1 MSTQS
6 QPVPATRELAEPPF
20 PPALVEEMLKVLV
33 KGIRAHQLYLPN
45 NPVYQR
51 ALENLKRA
59 FLPVWSHVDEIALTI
74 TEADFRWE
82 GRPVMHEASKSESLP
97 WIFFKDGI
105 RELRLLKGFE
115 EQEVVGL
122 LDILKRVKNASPE
135 EDDLLTLIWEKDFTL
150 LRYRFIDLTLE
161 NNNPIEASVPAERPE
176 PLPPPQQMEAEPE
189 ARPGIVRLEDLDST
203 VHFLDEQEI
212 DYLRTEVHK
221 EYASDVRRN
230 VLAILLDI
238 FELQTGKPVRDE
250 ISEILENFLMH
261 LLSAGHFATVAYVL
275 RESQEL
281 SARARELDAAH
292 RTKLVGLPDRLSA
305 AGPLSNLLQAM
316 DESASVPNQSE
327 LNELFEQLR
336 PSSLGTLFT
345 WLGRLQHS
353 EVKAAIEIAA
363 TRLAA
368 ANTAEL
374 VKLIGSSDVEIA
386 MESARRAGGLKSAAA
401 VAPLGKLLAHEPAK
415 LRLIAVQALSE
426 INSAGALQQLERAV
440 DDAER
445 DVRVAAVRILGAR
458 GQRGALP
465 KVEAAVKGRS
475 LRDADLTEKMAFFEA
490 YGSLAAA
497 AGVAFLDGLLNG
509 KGFLGK
515 REDSELRACAA
526 MALGKIGTRD
536 AADSLQRAQ
545 GDKDVLVRNAVNRA
559 VRGGAA

>member
-1 MSTQS
+1 MSTQTP
-6 QPVPATRELAEPPF
+6 PVATTHELTEPPF
-20 PPALVEEMLKVLV
+20 PPALVEELLKVLG
-33 KGIRAHQLYLPN
+33 KAMRAHQLYLPN

-51 ALENLKRA
+51 AIDNLRRA
-59 FLPVWSHVDEIALTI
+59 FLPVWAHVDEIALAI
-74 TEADFRWE
+74 TESDFRWE
-82 GRPVMHEASKSESLP
+82 GRSVMRETSKSESVP

-122 LDILKRVKNASPE
+122 LDILKRVKKASPE
-135 EDDLLTLIWEKDFTL
+135 EDDLLTLIWEKDFSF

-161 NNNPIEASVPAERPE
+161 NNVPIEASVPAERP
-176 PLPPPQQMEAEPE
+176 PVAPPEQMEPEPE
-189 ARPGIVRLEDLDST
+189 ARPGIVRIEDLDAT
-203 VHFLDEQEI
+203 VHFLDESEI
-212 DYLRTEVHK
+212 DYLRTEVQT
-221 EYASDVRRN
+221 EYSSEVRRN

-238 FELQTGKPVRDE
+238 FELQTAKAVRDE
-250 ISEILENFLMH
+250 ITDILENFLMH
-261 LLSAGHFATVAYVL
+261 LLSAGHFSTVAYVL

-281 SARARELDAAH
+281 VARARELDASH

-316 DESASVPNQSE
+316 DDGATVPNQAD

-336 PSSLGTLFT
+336 PSALGTLFT
-345 WLGRLQHS
+345 WLSRLQHA
-353 EVKAAIEIAA
+353 EVRAAIEVAA
-363 TRLAA
+363 ARLAA

-374 VKLIGSSDVEIA
+374 VKLIGSADVDVA
-386 MESARRAGGLKSAAA
+386 MESARRAGGLKTAAA
-401 VAPLGKLLAHEPAK
+401 VAPLGKLLGHEAAK
-415 LRLIAVQALSE
+415 VRLAAVQALSE

-440 DDAER
+440 DDEDR
-445 DVRVAAVRILGAR
+445 DVRVAAVRILGSR
-458 GQRGALP
+458 GQRGAFA
-465 KVEAAVKGRS
+465 KVEAAVKGRA

-497 AGVAFLDGLLNG
+497 SGVPYLDALLNG

-515 REDSELRACAA
+515 REDPEMRACAA

-536 AADSLQRAQ
+536 ATDALTRAQ

-559 VRGGAA
+559 VRGSAA

>member
-6 QPVPATRELAEPPF
+6 QPVPATHEPAEPPF
-20 PPALVEEMLKVLV
+20 SPALVEEMLKVLV

-59 FLPVWSHVDEIALTI
+59 FLPVWSHVDEIALAI

-82 GRPVMHEASKSESLP
+82 GRPVMHEANKSESLP
-97 WIFFKDGI
+97 WVFFKDGI
-105 RELRLLKGFE
+105 REIRLMKGFE

-161 NNNPIEASVPAERPE
+161 HNNPIEASVPAERP

-203 VHFLDEQEI
+203 VHFLDETEI

-238 FELQTGKPVRDE
+238 FELQNGKPVRDE
-250 ISEILENFLMH
+250 ISDILENFLMH

-281 SARARELDAAH
+281 ATRARELDGTH

-316 DESASVPNQSE
+316 DESATVPNQTE

-336 PSSLGTLFT
+336 PTSLGTLFT
-345 WLGRLQHS
+345 WLSRLQHT

-363 TRLAA
+363 ARLAA

-386 MESARRAGGLKSAAA
+386 MESARRAGGLKTAAA
-401 VAPLGKLLAHEPAK
+401 VAPLGKLLTHEAAK
-415 LRLIAVQALSE
+415 LRLTAVQALSE

-445 DVRVAAVRILGAR
+445 DVRVAAVRVLGTR

-490 YGSLAAA
+490 YGSLAAQ
-497 AGVAFLDGLLNG
+497 AGVPFLDGLLNG

-526 MALGKIGTRD
+526 MALGKIGSRD
-536 AADSLQRAQ
+536 AADALQRAQ

-559 VRGGAA
+559 VRGGTA

>member
-6 QPVPATRELAEPPF
+6 PPVPGTHELAEPPF
-20 PPALVEEMLKVLV
+20 SPALVEEMLKVLV
-33 KGIRAHQLYLPN
+33 KGMRAHQLYLPN

-59 FLPVWSHVDEIALTI
+59 FLPLWSHVEEIAFAI
-74 TEADFRWE
+74 SEADFRWE
-82 GRPVMHEASKSESLP
+82 GRVVMHEANKSESLP
-97 WIFFKDGI
+97 WLFFKDGI
-105 RELRLLKGFE
+105 RELRLMKGFE

-122 LDILKRVKNASPE
+122 LDILKRVKKASPE

-161 NNNPIEASVPAERPE
+161 NNAPIEASVPAERPE
-176 PLPPPQQMEAEPE
+176 PLPPPEQMEAEPE
-189 ARPGIVRLEDLDST
+189 ARPGIVRIEDLDAT
-203 VHFLDEQEI
+203 VHFLDEHEI
-212 DYLRTEVHK
+212 DYLRSEVQK

-250 ISEILENFLMH
+250 IADILENFLMH

-281 SARARELDAAH
+281 ATRARELDGTH

-305 AGPLSNLLQAM
+305 AGPLSNLLQAI
-316 DESASVPNQSE
+316 DESATVPNQTE

-336 PSSLGTLFT
+336 PTSLGTLFT
-345 WLGRLQHS
+345 WLSRLQHT
-353 EVKAAIEIAA
+353 EVRAAIEIAA

-374 VKLIGSSDVEIA
+374 VKLIGSSDVEVA
-386 MESARRAGGLKSAAA
+386 LESARRSGGLKTAAA
-401 VAPLGKLLAHEPAK
+401 VAPLGKLLAHEASK
-415 LRLIAVQALSE
+415 LRLAAVQALAE

-440 DDAER
+440 DDSDR
-445 DVRVAAVRILGAR
+445 DVRVSAVRVLGAR
-458 GQRGALP
+458 GQRGALE

-475 LRDADLTEKMAFFEA
+475 LRGADLTEKMAFFEA
-490 YGSLAAA
+490 YGSLAAG

-515 REDSELRACAA
+515 REDSEVRACAA

-536 AADSLQRAQ
+536 AAAALQRAQ

-559 VRGGAA
+559 MRGAGA

>member
-1 MSTQS
+1 MSTQTR
-6 QPVPATRELAEPPF
+6 VAATPELAEPPF
-20 PPALVEEMLKVLV
+20 APALVEELLKVLV
-33 KGIRAHQLYLPN
+33 KGMRAHQLYLPN

-51 ALENLKRA
+51 ALENLRRA
-59 FLPVWSHVDEIALTI
+59 FLPVWSHVDEIAFSI
-74 TEADFRWE
+74 NEADFRWE
-82 GRPVMHEASKSESLP
+82 GRVVMHETNKSESLP
-97 WIFFKDGI
+97 WLFFKDGI
-105 RELRLLKGFE
+105 RELRLLQGFD

-122 LDILKRVKNASPE
+122 LDILKRVKKASPE

-150 LRYRFIDLTLE
+150 LRYRFVDLTLQ
-161 NNNPIEASVPAERPE
+161 NTNPIEASVPAERPQQM
-176 PLPPPQQMEAEPE
+176 PPPQQMEPEPE
-189 ARPGIVRLEDLDST
+189 ARPGIVRIEDLDAT
-203 VHFLDEQEI
+203 VHFLDEHEI
-212 DYLRTEVHK
+212 DYLQSEVGK

-238 FELQTGKPVRDE
+238 FELQPGKPVRDE

-261 LLSAGHFATVAYVL
+261 LLSAGQFGNVAYVL

-281 SARARELDAAH
+281 AARARELDGSH

-316 DESASVPNQSE
+316 DESASVPNQAE

-345 WLGRLQHS
+345 WLGKLQHA
-353 EVKAAIEIAA
+353 EVRAALEIAA
-363 TRLAA
+363 ARLAA

-374 VKLIGSSDVEIA
+374 VKLIGSAEVEVA
-386 MESARRAGGLKSAAA
+386 LESTKRAGGLKAAAA
-401 VAPLGKLLAHEPAK
+401 VAPLGKLLTHEAPR
-415 LRLIAVQALSE
+415 LRLAAVQALSE

-440 DDAER
+440 DDEER
-445 DVRVAAVRILGAR
+445 DVRVGAVRVLGAR
-458 GQRGALP
+458 GQRGALA
-465 KVEAAVKGRS
+465 KVEAAVRGRS

-515 REDSELRACAA
+515 REDSDLRACAA

-536 AADSLQRAQ
+536 ATDALQRAQ

-559 VRGGAA
+559 MRGGAA

>member
-6 QPVPATRELAEPPF
+6 PPVTDAHELAEPPF

-33 KGIRAHQLYLPN
+33 KGMRAHQLYLPN

-51 ALENLKRA
+51 ALENLRRA
-59 FLPVWSHVDEIALTI
+59 FLPLWSHVEEIAFSI

-82 GRPVMHEASKSESLP
+82 GRVVMHEANKSESLP
-97 WIFFKDGI
+97 WLFFKDGI
-105 RELRLLKGFE
+105 RELRLMKGFE

-122 LDILKRVKNASPE
+122 LDILKRVKKASPE

-161 NNNPIEASVPAERPE
+161 NNNPIEASVPAERE
-176 PLPPPQQMEAEPE
+176 PVPPPQQMEPEPE
-189 ARPGIVRLEDLDST
+189 ARPGIVRIEDLDAT

-212 DYLRTEVHK
+212 DYLRAEVHK

-261 LLSAGHFATVAYVL
+261 LLSAGHFSTVAYVL

-281 SARARELDAAH
+281 AARARELEGTH

-316 DESASVPNQSE
+316 DESATVPNQTE

-336 PSSLGTLFT
+336 PSALGTLFT
-345 WLGRLQHS
+345 WLGKLQHT
-353 EVKAAIEIAA
+353 EVRAAIEIAA
-363 TRLAA
+363 ARLAA

-374 VKLIGSSDVEIA
+374 VKLIGSSDVEVA
-386 MESARRAGGLKSAAA
+386 EESARRAGGLKTAAA
-401 VAPLGKLLAHEPAK
+401 VAPLGKLLTHEAAK
-415 LRLIAVQALSE
+415 LRLTAVQALAE

-440 DDAER
+440 DDSER
-445 DVRVAAVRILGAR
+445 DVRVNAVRVLGAR

-497 AGVAFLDGLLNG
+497 AGVAFLDNLLNG

-515 REDSELRACAA
+515 REDSEVRACAA
-526 MALGKIGTRD
+526 MALGKIGTGD
-536 AADSLQRAQ
+536 AVDALQRAQ
-545 GDKDVLVRNAVNRA
+545 ADKDVLVRNAVNRA
-559 VRGGAA
+559 VRGAA

>member
-1 MSTQS
+1 VTTQT
-6 QPVPATRELAEPPF
+6 PVAATLELAEPPF
-20 PPALVEEMLKVLV
+20 PPAVVEELLKVLV
-33 KGIRAHQLYLPN
+33 KGMRAHQLYLPN

-51 ALENLKRA
+51 ALENLRRA
-59 FLPVWSHVDEIALTI
+59 FLPVWSHVEEIAFSI
-74 TEADFRWE
+74 NEADFRWE
-82 GRPVMHEASKSESLP
+82 GRVVMHETNKSESLP
-97 WIFFKDGI
+97 WLFFKDGI
-105 RELRLLKGFE
+105 RELRLLKGFD

-122 LDILKRVKNASPE
+122 LDILKRVKKASPE

-150 LRYRFIDLTLE
+150 LRYRFVDLTLQ
-161 NNNPIEASVPAERPE
+161 NTHPIETSVPAERPQQM
-176 PLPPPQQMEAEPE
+176 PPPQQMEAEPE
-189 ARPGIVRLEDLDST
+189 ARPGIVRIEDLDAT
-203 VHFLDEQEI
+203 VHFLDEHEI
-212 DYLRTEVHK
+212 DYLQSEVGK

-238 FELQTGKPVRDE
+238 FELQAGKPVRDE

-261 LLSAGHFATVAYVL
+261 LLSAGQFGTVAYVL

-281 SARARELDAAH
+281 AVRARELDGSH

-316 DESASVPNQSE
+316 DESATVPNQAE

-345 WLGRLQHS
+345 WLGKLQHA
-353 EVKAAIEIAA
+353 EVRSALEVAAA
-363 TRLAA
+363 RLAA

-374 VKLIGSSDVEIA
+374 VKLIGSADVEVSL
-386 MESARRAGGLKSAAA
+386 ESTRRAGGLKAAAA
-401 VAPLGKLLAHEPAK
+401 VAPLGKLLTHEAPR
-415 LRLIAVQALSE
+415 LRLAAVQALSE

-440 DDAER
+440 DDEER
-445 DVRVAAVRILGAR
+445 DVRVGAVRVLGAR
-458 GQRGALP
+458 GQRGALA

-475 LRDADLTEKMAFFEA
+475 LREADLTEKMAFFEA

-509 KGFLGK
+509 KRFLGK
-515 REDSELRACAA
+515 REDSDLRACAA

-536 AADSLQRAQ
+536 ATDALQRAQ

-559 VRGGAA
+559 MRGGAA

>member
-6 QPVPATRELAEPPF
+6 PPVTDTHELAEPPF

-33 KGIRAHQLYLPN
+33 KGMRAHQLYLPN

-51 ALENLKRA
+51 ALENLRRA
-59 FLPVWSHVDEIALTI
+59 FLPLWSHVEEIAFSI

-82 GRPVMHEASKSESLP
+82 GRVVMHEANKSESLP
-97 WIFFKDGI
+97 WLFFKDGI
-105 RELRLLKGFE
+105 RELRLMKGFE

-122 LDILKRVKNASPE
+122 LDILKRVKKASPE

-161 NNNPIEASVPAERPE
+161 NNVPIEASVPAERE
-176 PLPPPQQMEAEPE
+176 PVPPPQQMEPEPE
-189 ARPGIVRLEDLDST
+189 ARPGIVRIEDLDAT

-212 DYLRTEVHK
+212 DYLRAEVHK

-261 LLSAGHFATVAYVL
+261 LLSAGHFSTVAYVL

-281 SARARELDAAH
+281 AARARELDGTH

-316 DESASVPNQSE
+316 DESATVPNQTE

-336 PSSLGTLFT
+336 PSALGTLFT
-345 WLGRLQHS
+345 WLGRLQHT
-353 EVKAAIEIAA
+353 EVRAAIEIAA
-363 TRLAA
+363 ARLAA

-374 VKLIGSSDVEIA
+374 VKLIGSSDVEVA
-386 MESARRAGGLKSAAA
+386 QESARRAGGLKTAAA
-401 VAPLGKLLAHEPAK
+401 VAPLGKLLTHEAAK
-415 LRLIAVQALSE
+415 LRLTAVQALAE

-440 DDAER
+440 DDSER
-445 DVRVAAVRILGAR
+445 DVRVNAVRVLGAR

-490 YGSLAAA
+490 YGSLAAG
-497 AGVAFLDGLLNG
+497 AGVAFLDNLLNG

-515 REDSELRACAA
+515 REDSEVRACAA

-536 AADSLQRAQ
+536 AVDALQRAQ

-559 VRGGAA
+559 VRGAA

>member
-1 MSTQS
+1 VSTQS
-6 QPVPATRELAEPPF
+6 APVPATRELAEPPF
-20 PPALVEEMLKVLV
+20 SPTLVEELLKVLG
-33 KGIRAHQLYLPN
+33 KAMRAHQLYLPN

-51 ALENLKRA
+51 ALENLRRA
-59 FLPVWSHVDEIALTI
+59 FLPVWSHVEEIALSI

-82 GRPVMHEASKSESLP
+82 GRSVMHETNKSESLP
-97 WIFFKDGI
+97 WLFFKDGI
-105 RELRLLKGFE
+105 RELRLLKGIE

-122 LDILKRVKNASPE
+122 LDILKRVKKASPE

-150 LRYRFIDLTLE
+150 LRYRFVDLTLE
-161 NNNPIEASVPAERPE
+161 SNTPIEASVPAERP
-176 PLPPPQQMEAEPE
+176 PIPAPQEMEAEPE
-189 ARPGIVRLEDLDST
+189 ARPGIVRIEDLDAT
-203 VHFLDEQEI
+203 VHFLDESEI
-212 DYLRTEVHK
+212 DYLRAEVQK

-281 SARARELDAAH
+281 SARARELDGAH

-316 DESASVPNQSE
+316 DESETVPNQAE

-336 PSSLGTLFT
+336 PTSLGTLFT
-345 WLGRLQHS
+345 WLGRLQHT
-353 EVKAAIEIAA
+353 EVRAAIEIAA
-363 TRLAA
+363 ARLAA

-374 VKLIGSSDVEIA
+374 VKLIASSDAEVA
-386 MESARRAGGLKSAAA
+386 LESARRAGGLKTAAA
-401 VAPLGKLLAHEPAK
+401 VAPLGKLITHEAAR
-415 LRLIAVQALSE
+415 LRLVAVQALSE

-440 DDAER
+440 DDEER
-445 DVRVAAVRILGAR
+445 DVRVGAVRVLGAR
-458 GQRGALP
+458 GQRGALA

-475 LRDADLTEKMAFFEA
+475 LREADLTEKMAFFEA

-515 REDSELRACAA
+515 REDSEVRACAA
-526 MALGKIGTRD
+526 MALGRIGTRD
-536 AADSLQRAQ
+536 ATDALQRAQ

-559 VRGGAA
+559 MRGGAA

>member
-6 QPVPATRELAEPPF
+6 PPIADTHELAEPPF

-33 KGIRAHQLYLPN
+33 KGMRAHQLYLPN

-51 ALENLKRA
+51 ALENLRRA
-59 FLPVWSHVDEIALTI
+59 FLPLWSHVEEIALSI

-82 GRPVMHEASKSESLP
+82 GRAVMHEANKSESLP
-97 WIFFKDGI
+97 WVFFKDGI
-105 RELRLLKGFE
+105 RELRLMKGFE

-122 LDILKRVKNASPE
+122 LDILKRVKKASPE

-161 NNNPIEASVPAERPE
+161 NNAPIEATVPAERE
-176 PLPPPQQMEAEPE
+176 PVTPPQQMEPEPE
-189 ARPGIVRLEDLDST
+189 ARPGIVRIEDLDAT

-212 DYLRTEVHK
+212 DYLRAEVHK

-261 LLSAGHFATVAYVL
+261 LLSAGHFSTVAYVL

-281 SARARELDAAH
+281 AARARELDGTH

-316 DESASVPNQSE
+316 DESATVPNQTE

-345 WLGRLQHS
+345 WLGRLQHT
-353 EVKAAIEIAA
+353 EVRAAIEVAA
-363 TRLAA
+363 ARLAA

-374 VKLIGSSDVEIA
+374 VKLIGSADVEVA
-386 MESARRAGGLKSAAA
+386 QESARRAGGLKTAAA
-401 VAPLGKLLAHEPAK
+401 VAPLGKLLTHEAAK
-415 LRLIAVQALSE
+415 LRLTAVQALAE

-440 DDAER
+440 DDSER
-445 DVRVAAVRILGAR
+445 DVRVNAVRVLGAR

-490 YGSLAAA
+490 YGSLAAG
-497 AGVAFLDGLLNG
+497 AGVAFLDNLLNG

-515 REDSELRACAA
+515 REDSEVRACAA

-536 AADSLQRAQ
+536 AVDALQRAQ

-559 VRGGAA
+559 VRGAA

>member
-6 QPVPATRELAEPPF
+6 PPVTDTHELAEPPF
-20 PPALVEEMLKVLV
+20 PPALVEEVLKVLV
-33 KGIRAHQLYLPN
+33 KGMRAHQLYLPN

-51 ALENLKRA
+51 ALENLRRA
-59 FLPVWSHVDEIALTI
+59 FLPLWSHVEEIAFSI

-82 GRPVMHEASKSESLP
+82 GRVVMHEANKSESLP

-105 RELRLLKGFE
+105 RELRLMKGFE
-115 EQEVVGL
+115 EQEIVGL
-122 LDILKRVKNASPE
+122 LDILKRVKKASPE

-161 NNNPIEASVPAERPE
+161 NNNPIEASVPAERE
-176 PLPPPQQMEAEPE
+176 PVPPPQQMEPEPE
-189 ARPGIVRLEDLDST
+189 ARPGIVRIEDLDAT

-212 DYLRTEVHK
+212 DYLRAEVHK

-261 LLSAGHFATVAYVL
+261 LLSAGHFSTVAYVL

-281 SARARELDAAH
+281 AARARELDGTH

-316 DESASVPNQSE
+316 DESATVPNQTE

-345 WLGRLQHS
+345 WLGKLQHT
-353 EVKAAIEIAA
+353 EVRAAIEVAA

-374 VKLIGSSDVEIA
+374 VKLIGSSDVEVA
-386 MESARRAGGLKSAAA
+386 QESARRAGGLKTAAA
-401 VAPLGKLLAHEPAK
+401 VAPLGKLLTHEAAK
-415 LRLIAVQALSE
+415 LRLTAVQALAE

-440 DDAER
+440 DDSER
-445 DVRVAAVRILGAR
+445 DVRVNAVRVLGAR

-490 YGSLAAA
+490 FGSLAAG
-497 AGVAFLDGLLNG
+497 AGVAFLDNLLNG

-515 REDSELRACAA
+515 REDSEVRACAA

-536 AADSLQRAQ
+536 AVDALQRAQ

-559 VRGGAA
+559 VRGAA

>member
-1 MSTQS
+1 MSTQTP
-6 QPVPATRELAEPPF
+6 PVAASHELVEPPF
-20 PPALVEEMLKVLV
+20 SPTLVEEMLKVLV
-33 KGIRAHQLYLPN
+33 KAMRAHQLYLPN

-51 ALENLKRA
+51 ALENLRRA
-59 FLPVWSHVDEIALTI
+59 FLPLWSHVDEIAFSI
-74 TEADFRWE
+74 TEADFRWD
-82 GRPVMHEASKSESLP
+82 GRAVMHETNKSESVP
-97 WIFFKDGI
+97 WLFFKDGI
-105 RELRLLKGFE
+105 RELRLMKGFE

-122 LDILKRVKNASPE
+122 LEILKRVKKASPE

-150 LRYRFIDLTLE
+150 LRYRFVDLTLE
-161 NNNPIEASVPAERPE
+161 NNAPIEASVPAERPPIPAPQEME
-176 PLPPPQQMEAEPE
+176 PEPE
-189 ARPGIVRLEDLDST
+189 ARPGIVRIEDLDAT
-203 VHFLDEQEI
+203 VHFLDENEI
-212 DYLRTEVHK
+212 DYLRAEVQK
-221 EYASDVRRN
+221 EYAGDVRRN

-238 FELQTGKPVRDE
+238 FELQTAKPVRDE

-261 LLSAGHFATVAYVL
+261 LLSAGHFSTVAYVL
-275 RESQEL
+275 RESQGL
-281 SARARELDAAH
+281 TTRARELDGGH

-316 DESASVPNQSE
+316 DESESVPNQTE

-336 PSSLGTLFT
+336 PTSLGTLFT
-345 WLGRLQHS
+345 WLGKLQHA
-353 EVKAAIEIAA
+353 EVRAAIEVAA

-368 ANTAEL
+368 ANTAEI
-374 VKLIGSSDVEIA
+374 VKLIGSSDVEVA
-386 MESARRAGGLKSAAA
+386 MESARRAGGLKTAAA
-401 VAPLGKLLAHEPAK
+401 VAPLGKLLTHEAAK

-440 DDAER
+440 DDEER
-445 DVRVAAVRILGAR
+445 DVRVSAVRVLGTR
-458 GQRGALP
+458 GQRGALA

-475 LRDADLTEKMAFFEA
+475 LREADLTEKMAFFEA

-497 AGVAFLDGLLNG
+497 AGVAFLDSLLNG

-515 REDSELRACAA
+515 REDSEVRACAA

-536 AADSLQRAQ
+536 AADALQRAQ

>member
-1 MSTQS
+1 VSTQS
-6 QPVPATRELAEPPF
+6 PPVTDTHELAEPPF

-33 KGIRAHQLYLPN
+33 KGMRAHQLYLPN

-51 ALENLKRA
+51 ALENLRRA
-59 FLPVWSHVDEIALTI
+59 FLPLWSHVEEIAFSI

-82 GRPVMHEASKSESLP
+82 GRVVMHEANKSESLP

-105 RELRLLKGFE
+105 RELRLMKGFE
-115 EQEVVGL
+115 EQEIVGL
-122 LDILKRVKNASPE
+122 LDILKRVKKASPE

-161 NNNPIEASVPAERPE
+161 NNNPIEASVPAERE
-176 PLPPPQQMEAEPE
+176 PVPPPQQMEPEPE
-189 ARPGIVRLEDLDST
+189 ARPGIVRIEDLDAT

-212 DYLRTEVHK
+212 DYLRAEVHK

-261 LLSAGHFATVAYVL
+261 LLSAGHFSTVAYVL

-281 SARARELDAAH
+281 AARARELDGTH

-316 DESASVPNQSE
+316 DESATVPNQTE

-345 WLGRLQHS
+345 WLGKLQHT
-353 EVKAAIEIAA
+353 EVRAAIEVAA

-374 VKLIGSSDVEIA
+374 VKLIGSSDVEVA
-386 MESARRAGGLKSAAA
+386 QESARRAGGLKTAAA
-401 VAPLGKLLAHEPAK
+401 VAPLGKLLTHEAAK
-415 LRLIAVQALSE
+415 LRLTAVQALAE

-440 DDAER
+440 DDSER
-445 DVRVAAVRILGAR
+445 DVRVNAVRVLGAR

-490 YGSLAAA
+490 FGSLAAG
-497 AGVAFLDGLLNG
+497 AGVAFLDNLLNG

-515 REDSELRACAA
+515 REDSEVRACAA

-536 AADSLQRAQ
+536 AVDALQRAQ

-559 VRGGAA
+559 VRGAA

>member
-6 QPVPATRELAEPPF
+6 PPVTDTHELAEPPF

-33 KGIRAHQLYLPN
+33 KGMRAHQLYLPN

-51 ALENLKRA
+51 ALENLRRA
-59 FLPVWSHVDEIALTI
+59 FLPLWSHVEEIAFSI

-82 GRPVMHEASKSESLP
+82 GRVVMHEANKSESLP

-105 RELRLLKGFE
+105 RELRLMKGFE
-115 EQEVVGL
+115 EQEIVGL
-122 LDILKRVKNASPE
+122 LDILKRVKKASPE

-161 NNNPIEASVPAERPE
+161 NNNPIEASVPAERE
-176 PLPPPQQMEAEPE
+176 PVPPPQQMEPEPE
-189 ARPGIVRLEDLDST
+189 ARPGIVRIEDLDAT

-212 DYLRTEVHK
+212 DYLRAEVHK

-261 LLSAGHFATVAYVL
+261 LLSAGHFSTVAYVL

-281 SARARELDAAH
+281 AARARELDGTH

-316 DESASVPNQSE
+316 DESATVPNQTE

-345 WLGRLQHS
+345 WLGKLQHT
-353 EVKAAIEIAA
+353 EVRAAIEIAA
-363 TRLAA
+363 ARLAA

-374 VKLIGSSDVEIA
+374 VKLIGSSDVEVA
-386 MESARRAGGLKSAAA
+386 HESARRAGGLKTAAA
-401 VAPLGKLLAHEPAK
+401 VAPLGKLLTHEAAK
-415 LRLIAVQALSE
+415 LRLTAVQALAE

-440 DDAER
+440 DDSER
-445 DVRVAAVRILGAR
+445 DVRVNAVRVLGAR

-490 YGSLAAA
+490 FGSLAAG
-497 AGVAFLDGLLNG
+497 AGVAFLDNLLNG

-515 REDSELRACAA
+515 REDSEVRACAA

-536 AADSLQRAQ
+536 AVDALQRAQ

-559 VRGGAA
+559 VRGAA